1 LLASLKTL
9 TQRDDLQASRLAEYL
24 NSIEDLAVQNNYF
37 ASESNWTQDH
47 LKEAINTVMGT

>member
-1 LLASLKTL
+1 L